1 METEDSVG
9 WDFLDWLG
17 PDISTTIFQ
26 LLDDPADLARVA
38 AVSRSWRRFV
48 AVNKFSKHLCRQIC
62 PEAAS
67 FTRAVVVARLPPPPP
82 PPPAHAACESS
93 HGAECRAR
101 DGEHA
106 AYSYLAGALVSG
118 KPATDLVMRCVG
130 ASSTDNF
137 PDETIE
143 NTLVPHDMVNFRP
156 SYWSSGG
163 EDDPDVPE
171 SLTYTL
177 ASDLC
182 VIEEIRIRPFEATFQ
197 HGHPIY
203 SSKAVRIRLGHSKL
217 DPGRET
223 FVSDEDENL
232 TAIADENY
240 TWTYTSP
247 EFPMLQENVLQT
259 FKLPRPALCI
269 GGIVKIELLGRIQKQ
284 FTDDKY
290 YICVCHVQVTGRSLS
305 PDLMI
310 DLSDPAGYSNLK
322 YLPGAGNLRP
332 EDLISTDAKDSP
344 DWRSLVSRYRQMR
357 QLAMVYMLLG
367 PVQFMDEDE
376 VDLQM

>member
-82 PPPAHAACESS
+82 HAACESS
-93 HGAECRAR
+93 QGAECRAR

-367 PVQFMDEDE
+367 PVQLQFMDEDE
-376 VDLQM
+376 ADLQM

>member
-26 LLDDPADLARVA
+26 LLHDPADLARVA

-67 FTRAVVVARLPPPPP
+67 FTRAVVVARLPPPP
-82 PPPAHAACESS
+82 AHAACESS
-93 HGAECRAR
+93 QVAECRAR

-367 PVQFMDEDE
+367 PVQLQFMDEDE
-376 VDLQM
+376 ADLQM

>member
-26 LLDDPADLARVA
+26 LLHDPADLARVA
-38 AVSRSWRRFV
+38 AVSRSWRRFGTLPAPQFPVIVPVLGPVAELDASAVLLPPLPASRAV

-67 FTRAVVVARLPPPPP
+67 FTRAVV
-82 PPPAHAACESS
+82 SS
-93 HGAECRAR
+93 QVAECRAR

-203 SSKAVRIRLGHSKL
+203 SSKA
-217 DPGRET
+217 
-223 FVSDEDENL
+223 
-232 TAIADENY
+232 
-240 TWTYTSP
+240 
-247 EFPMLQENVLQT
+247 ENVLQT

-367 PVQFMDEDE
+367 PVQLQFMDEDE
-376 VDLQM
+376 ADLQM